1 MWSTIYVGS
10 TTTKFRLRFNNH
22 KSRVR
27 AHSTMSAANKAKDD
41 TIYKHFHS
49 DEHHGLRD
57 IEVQLGPVVQGP
69 IKLNLG

>member
-1 MWSTIYVGS
+1 
-10 TTTKFRLRFNNH
+10 
-22 KSRVR
+22 
-27 AHSTMSAANKAKDD
+27 MSAANKAKDD

-57 IEVQLGPVVQGP
+57 IEVQLGPVVQSP